1 MGSGL
6 NVPRFLY
13 ETWAKKM
20 SNRCWNTIVYKSNEQ
35 GGMAI
40 YRGQSRYY
48 HLVVYKERKIVND
61 SLIRVTDI
69 CQLEEKFGGVAAL
82 KKGFP
87 DG

>member
-1 MGSGL
+1 
-6 NVPRFLY
+6 
-13 ETWAKKM
+13 
-20 SNRCWNTIVYKSNEQ
+20 
-35 GGMAI
+35 MAI

-48 HLVVYKERKIVND
+48 HLVIYKERKIVND
-61 SLIRVTDI
+61 SLIRVTNI